1 MTQNGEVAFLAVVM
15 SCNAIPGFSSA
26 VKRVSL
32 GTEPSQKILKVIDR
46 IPKISLKSVVLDRSR
61 SKGCY
66 KIIILL
72 ILYWIILGRIKF
84 KNVALFPMIPKR
96 LN

>member
-1 MTQNGEVAFLAVVM
+1 MTQNGKVAFLAVFM

-32 GTEPSQKILKVIDR
+32 GTEPSQRILKVIDR
-46 IPKISLKSVVLDRSR
+46 IPKISLKSVVLDRSS

-72 ILYWIILGRIKF
+72 LLYWIILGRIKF
-84 KNVALFPMIPKR
+84 KNIAFFPKIPTR
-96 LN
+96 FN